1 MNKSTISFRF
11 RICAPCYED
20 LPLNETARLKSCPVD
35 NELVREVFSDRSA
48 LLQIIKIPVYCLF
61 KEQGCTW
68 EGMIAHFLSHIQHD
82 CKFAANWKLCQFSVI
97 GCTTKGSKTE
107 INTHYEADF
116 GHHLFILGT
125 KLNRLSNGLDR
136 ERSLLM
142 TISIAGNSV
151 GRKLEE
157 NYDSMIALK
166 ASITGIDGRM
176 GEISTNI
183 QSVRQDERKQNDQ
196 FIEIENASK
205 SSNVLLKT
213 KEVQV
218 TYDKLT
224 GKIDVEERRLEETGL
239 PRSQADSYSQG
250 MSKSNTELKMK
261 RLEKERKTVREHLAE
276 IDLKIRLFQA
286 TTTDGIYMWK
296 IDNYPRRMREAREG
310 KILELYSPPL
320 YSHFFGYRICCKI
333 YLNGNKNE
341 PSGHGTHVAF
351 YMVVMKGEFDLLLP
365 FPFPRIFKA
374 TLLAHNP
381 IKNVEKV
388 IEPKNTVP
396 FQMPKE
402 EMNPMVGHAKFVSH
416 AELAGSDYLWDD
428 ALFFSINF
436 TETASNLSS
445 STQQFPTKFVS

>member
-1 MNKSTISFRF
+1 MAK
-11 RICAPCYED
+11 
-20 LPLNETARLKSCPVD
+20 LKVCPVD
-35 NELVREVFSDRSA
+35 DELVREVFSDRSA
-48 LLQIIKIPVYCLF
+48 LLQIIKIRVYCLF

-68 EGMIAHFLSHIQHD
+68 EGMIADFLSHIQNE
-82 CKFAANWKLCQFSVI
+82 CKFAANWKLCRFSVI
-97 GCTTKGSKTE
+97 GCTKKGSKKE
-107 INTHYEADF
+107 ISMHCEEDF
-116 GHHLFILGT
+116 GYHLFILGN
-125 KLNRLSNGLDR
+125 KLNKLSNGLDR
-136 ERSLLM
+136 ERSFLV
-142 TISIAGNSV
+142 TISIAGNSI

-157 NYDSMIALK
+157 NYDSMIALQ

-183 QSVRQDERKQNDQ
+183 QSVRQDELKQNDQ
-196 FIEIENASK
+196 FIEIENANK
-205 SSNVLLKT
+205 SNNVLLKAR
-213 KEVQV
+213 EVQV
-218 TYDKLT
+218 TYNKLT
-224 GKIDVEERRLEETGL
+224 GKIDVEERRLEESGL
-239 PRSQADSYSQG
+239 PRSQTELQSQQG
-250 MSKSNTELKMK
+250 LSKSNTELRMK

-320 YSHFFGYRICCKI
+320 YSHFFGYRVCCKI

-381 IKNVEKV
+381 VKNIEKV
-388 IEPKNTVP
+388 IEPKNTPP
-396 FQMPKE
+396 FHMPKE

-416 AELAGSDYLWDD
+416 AELAGGDYLWDD

-445 STQQFPTKFVS
+445 SSHQFATRFVS